1 MNQQVLS
8 VVIIDEDESQGWA
21 LAHRLEF
28 DPQDFQIT
36 LSPTL
41 EDAETRLEALSIDAV
56 LIGTGSVEVKRFQE
70 VCERHRETAFLVVV
84 DEVSGSLIER
94 YGNLGAQDVVS
105 RHHTGSQELLRAIQF
120 GVYRCRAER
129 DRSAAEERERK
140 LRSSERR
147 LLDVLDEI
155 AVLIGTT
162 NVAGGISYMNAAARA
177 FWATDGGHYRG
188 TPLQDL
194 IAPSAH
200 EWLTTEVF
208 PQFLSEGR
216 WQGTIPLVS
225 GTGEIAEADVTM
237 LIHYDDEQRPFFSSI
252 GRLLP

>member
-8 VVIIDEDESQGWA
+8 IVIIDEDESQGWA

-120 GVYRCRAER
+120 GVYRCRANAI
-129 DRSAAEERERK
+129 DQQQKSAKGNCDPA
-140 LRSSERR
+140 
-147 LLDVLDEI
+147 
-155 AVLIGTT
+155 
-162 NVAGGISYMNAAARA
+162 NAACWMCWMRSPCLSARR
-177 FWATDGGHYRG
+177 T
-188 TPLQDL
+188 
-194 IAPSAH
+194 
-200 EWLTTEVF
+200 
-208 PQFLSEGR
+208 
-216 WQGTIPLVS
+216 WQ
-225 GTGEIAEADVTM
+225 AESRT
-237 LIHYDDEQRPFFSSI
+237 
-252 GRLLP
+252 